1 MPGIDLRHV
10 YPLTDFLRNHKAH
23 LARIKEGNVDE
34 VLTVN
39 GEAQAVVISI
49 DRYQEMEEIM
59 ERNRFIRALNEGL
72 AQSEEGRTVDAKA
85 AIAEL
90 RAKYGV

>member
-10 YPLTDFLRNHKAH
+10 YSLTDFLRNHKAH

-39 GEAQAVVISI
+39 GEAQVVVISI
-49 DRYQEMEEIM
+49 DRYQEMEEAM
-59 ERNRFIRALNEGL
+59 ENSRFTRALNHGI
-72 AQSEEGRTVDAKA
+72 AQADEGRTVDAKL

-90 RAKYGV
+90 RAKYGL